1 MIDASPSQAGASGRA
16 WLTSSSIINT
26 QASSVFHVISFR
38 HSSPHLRCHSVFLYI
53 KDVYLS
59 SKVKSVAHP
68 SPFLIGTDTRS
79 IALRISPCSC
89 ALLFIISL
97 RSIHFISLC
106 SIFSSSA
113 ERQWLSTP
121 VAVRYVPHPFVHY
134 CERILRYIPL
144 RYHSGVS
151 L

>member
-1 MIDASPSQAGASGRA
+1 MIDASPSQATLAASLSDLLVNHQHASVIR
-16 WLTSSSIINT
+16 LPRHFIPSFFSTS
-26 QASSVFHVISFR
+26 AMSF
-38 HSSPHLRCHSVFLYI
+38 CFLHI

-89 ALLFIISL
+89 ALLSIISL
-97 RSIHFISLC
+97 RSI
-106 SIFSSSA
+106 FSFSA

-121 VAVRYVPHPFVHY
+121 VSVRYAPPPFVHC

-144 RYHSGVS
+144 RYHSGIS

>member
-1 MIDASPSQAGASGRA
+1 MIDASPSQATLAASLSDLLVNHQHASVICLPRHFIPSFFS
-16 WLTSSSIINT
+16 TS
-26 QASSVFHVISFR
+26 AMSF
-38 HSSPHLRCHSVFLYI
+38 CFLHI

-79 IALRISPCSC
+79 IALRISPCSF
-89 ALLFIISL
+89 ALLFI
-97 RSIHFISLC
+97 ISLC

-121 VAVRYVPHPFVHY
+121 VSVRYAPPPFVHC